1 MRLLSIV
8 LLTALTILLAA
19 CDSRSDS
26 KPEPDSKTAV
36 RLQLNWVPEPQFGG
50 IYQAELDG
58 AFDRENLSVEI
69 VSGSDGVSS
78 PQMVAAGRVD
88 FGIVGG
94 SQVLQ
99 LNAQGGTLVAL
110 FAVYQHGPHAIM
122 VPDDSPHATLAE
134 LWKDPNAVVG
144 VDTSLA
150 FFKSINERF
159 KVADGA
165 KFVAYNA
172 PAFRAGRQAASQCFI
187 TAEPVSLELEGFSTR
202 ILPNE
207 GGAYD
212 PYDTVLVTRRAF
224 LESHPETCRAMVNA
238 FEAGWN
244 SYLKDPAAA
253 NLRMSALNPA
263 MSDQAM
269 ALSAK
274 RQQPLI
280 QDATTEKHGLG
291 YMEDARWKAMGEALV
306 GMGLLE
312 SAPEPSSVFV
322 WFGAKGEKERSNG
335 K

>member
-1 MRLLSIV
+1 MHFLVKIFSIV
-8 LLTALTILLAA
+8 LLIALSG

-26 KPEPDSKTAV
+26 KAGGNSKTGV
-36 RLQLNWVPEPQFGG
+36 KLQLNWVPEPQFGG

-58 AFDRENLSVEI
+58 DFDREGLSVEI
-69 VSGSDGVSS
+69 ISGSDGVSS

-110 FAVYQHGPHAIM
+110 FAVYQHGPHGVM
-122 VPDDSPHATLAE
+122 VPADSPYSTLAE
-134 LWKDPNAVVG
+134 LWADPEAVVG
-144 VDTSLA
+144 IDTSLA
-150 FFKSINERF
+150 FFKSIDERY
-159 KVADGA
+159 KVSDGA

-172 PAFRAGRQAASQCFI
+172 PAFRAGRQSASQCFI

-202 ILPNE
+202 ILPDD
-207 GGAYD
+207 GGSYD

-224 LESHPETCRAMVNA
+224 LESNPEVCQAMVGA

-244 SYLKDPAAA
+244 RYLEDPAVA
-253 NLRMSALNPA
+253 NRRMSTLNPA
-263 MSDQAM
+263 MTDEAM
-269 ALSAK
+269 ALSAERQK
-274 RQQPLI
+274 RLI
-280 QDATTEKHGLG
+280 LDPTTRKHGLG
-291 YMEDARWKAMGEALV
+291 YMDEGRWRAMGEALV

-322 WFGAKGEKERSNG
+322 RFAPKDEKERSNG

>member
-1 MRLLSIV
+1 MRLFSTIILPAAA
-8 LLTALTILLAA
+8 LMLTG
-19 CDSRSDS
+19 CDPGNDSKPASDS
-26 KPEPDSKTAV
+26 KAAIE
-36 RLQLNWVPEPQFGG
+36 LQLNWVPEPQFGG
-50 IYQAELDG
+50 VYQAEIDG
-58 AFDRENLSVEI
+58 VFKQEGLSVEI
-69 VSGSDGVSS
+69 ISGSVGVSS

-122 VPDDSPHATLAE
+122 VRDDSPYTTLAE
-134 LWKDPNAVVG
+134 LWKDPEAVVG

-159 KVADGA
+159 KVTDGA

-172 PAFRAGRQAASQCFI
+172 PAFRAGRQSASQCFI
-187 TAEPVSLELEGFSTR
+187 TAEPVSLELEGFNTR
-202 ILPNE
+202 ILPNK

-224 LESHPETCRAMVNA
+224 LDAHPETCRAMVRA
-238 FEAGWN
+238 FEAGWA
-244 SYLKDPAAA
+244 SYLEDPAAA
-253 NLRMSALNPA
+253 NLKMSELNPA
-263 MSDQAM
+263 MSEQAM

-274 RQQPLI
+274 RQEALI
-280 QDATTEKHGLG
+280 RDSVTEKHGLG
-291 YMEDARWKAMGEALV
+291 YMTGARWNAMGEALV
-306 GMGLLE
+306 GLGLLE

-322 WFGAKGEKERSNG
+322 WFGAKDQKDESNG